1 MVGTGG
7 CGFTSFSWAY
17 NVLHIVVHSGAQEGT
32 CPHQSS
38 FVLLR
43 TYFSSTFWFWLTSTS
58 MRDVDSLYANTKETW
73 NSEKGPIWFEKKTKP
88 PLTKYWWWCW
98 WWHTRLWAWTTL
110 FGAELRAPTALE
122 ESVLR
127 IVSIILQ
134 LASKPLAWPYSQIP
148 RKYISASKPKYVHL
162 GSRKLVQT
170 RFRFD
175 KIGIVCWSKP
185 SHKMVYRKH
194 PRNNSSVVPA
204 LIMSS

>member
-1 MVGTGG
+1 M
-7 CGFTSFSWAY
+7 
-17 NVLHIVVHSGAQEGT
+17 I
-32 CPHQSS
+32 
-38 FVLLR
+38 R
-43 TYFSSTFWFWLTSTS
+43 
-58 MRDVDSLYANTKETW
+58 
-73 NSEKGPIWFEKKTKP
+73 EKGETTSYEILMVMLVMAHKT
-88 PLTKYWWWCW
+88 LSLDDT
-98 WWHTRLWAWTTL
+98 

-175 KIGIVCWSKP
+175 KIGIVC
-185 SHKMVYRKH
+185 
-194 PRNNSSVVPA
+194 
-204 LIMSS
+204 